1 MYRHLLVTLDGT
13 QRAESVIPH
22 AMNVASAMRARVTLL
37 KVVEPA
43 SSGWGERGALG
54 RAPSTNA
61 RNTVAVEHAREYLE
75 RVAAQLAMSGIE
87 TSCVVREGPAPRQ
100 ILETAADCDA
110 DVIAMATRSRHG
122 LNKLVFGSVAEA
134 VLHQST
140 LPVLLVRAA

>member
-22 AMNVASAMRARVTLL
+22 ATEVARAMRARVTLL

-54 RAPSTNA
+54 RAPSASIGNSA
-61 RNTVAVEHAREYLE
+61 AVERAQAYLE
-75 RVAAQLAMSGIE
+75 RVAEQLGLYGIE

-100 ILETAADCDA
+100 ILDAAAECDA
-110 DVIAMATRSRHG
+110 DVIAMATRSRRG

-134 VLHQST
+134 VLHEST

>member
-22 AMNVASAMRARVTLL
+22 AMDVARAMRARVTLL

-54 RAPSTNA
+54 RAPSASTRSTA
-61 RNTVAVEHAREYLE
+61 AVERAQDYLE
-75 RVAAQLAMSGIE
+75 RVAAQLGLSGIE
-87 TSCVVREGPAPRQ
+87 TSCVVREGSAPRQ
-100 ILETAADCDA
+100 ILDAAAECDA
-110 DVIAMATRSRHG
+110 DVIAMATRSRNG

-134 VLHQST
+134 VLHEST